1 MQNSLELCSLAGMKS
16 LRMPVTTASRKGVS
30 KLAAEA
36 EEHRVILTS
45 HGRPVAV
52 VDSAERLDEDL
63 RLVREASWS
72 VVKAAGDLALGRSNR
87 FTLDEVCA
95 KLNIDPRRVRASAAA
110 KQE

>member
-1 MQNSLELCSLAGMKS
+1 MKA

-72 VVKAAGDLALGRSNR
+72 VVEAAGDLALGRSNR
-87 FTLDEVCA
+87 FALEEVCA
-95 KLNIDPRRVRASAAA
+95 KLNVDPRRVRASAAA
-110 KQE
+110 KRG